1 MVLAGY
7 RLFLSDFGAAA
18 AIPTTAARCCSGWA
32 SPSSPPRARRQALLP
47 RSASCRRRGLPSS
60 LSPFLL
66 GPLRRALLARGV
78 DLPARARLKVVATT
92 WAHATLH
99 HRPHE
104 LPLCHAAA
112 PLVVHLQTGR
122 RLLRAVQPHSPTHH
136 TVDLVLSCLL
146 VRFRQL
152 LGRIVLGARLVL
164 LVCSLL
170 EQPPRQFGTAAA
182 TRQYGLSWPAPLLA
196 ARSADLLRCSKRRGA
211 CLPYG
216 APYPLNCEAR
226 SWLARRC
233 SGRSMSSI
241 MEEGG

>member
-1 MVLAGY
+1 MSRV
-7 RLFLSDFGAAA
+7 
-18 AIPTTAARCCSGWA
+18 
-32 SPSSPPRARRQALLP
+32 
-47 RSASCRRRGLPSS
+47 
-60 LSPFLL
+60 
-66 GPLRRALLARGV
+66 
-78 DLPARARLKVVATT
+78 
-92 WAHATLH
+92 HATLH

-146 VRFRQL
+146 VRFWQL

-196 ARSADLLRCSKRRGA
+196 ALSAHLLRYSNGGAAPSLRG
-211 CLPYG
+211 
-216 APYPLNCEAR
+216 PL
-226 SWLARRC
+226 
-233 SGRSMSSI
+233 I
-241 MEEGG
+241 P